1 MQNNYSRWLFLKAL
15 HHRCLRFWIC
25 LWFWLA
31 QDSDYVSG
39 SECARVLEIPGF
51 YICLW
56 IWICKDSE
64 YTRVLNTGFRI
75 CINISWLFLNMP
87 DFVCIYL
94 NMPKHAWICLKL
106 RECFCFIFS
115 LWLHYITRG
124 YLFEGLQETKFEFA
138 ATFRSRGE
146 GGSWCTFLVF
156 FFLSQNFWRN
166 RVKFISY
173 L

>member
-1 MQNNYSRWLFLKAL
+1 MFEVLNMPLVLISTGFWLCFWFWMCQSFGDTRVLYMPLDLNMQ
-15 HHRCLRFWIC
+15 RFWIY
-25 LWFWLA
+25 
-31 QDSDYVSG
+31 QS
-39 SECARVLEIPGF
+39 
-51 YICLW
+51 
-56 IWICKDSE
+56 SE
-64 YTRVLNTGFRI
+64 YRVQNMH
-75 CINISWLFLNMP
+75 ISWLFLNMP

-146 GGSWCTFLVF
+146 GGLGTVNLDVPFLCF
-156 FFLSQNFWRN
+156 FFL
-166 RVKFISY
+166 VKTFEEIV
-173 L
+173 

>member
-1 MQNNYSRWLFLKAL
+1 MFEVLNMPLVLISTGFWLCFWFWMCQSFGDTRVLYMPLDLNMQ
-15 HHRCLRFWIC
+15 RFWIY
-25 LWFWLA
+25 
-31 QDSDYVSG
+31 QS
-39 SECARVLEIPGF
+39 
-51 YICLW
+51 
-56 IWICKDSE
+56 SE
-64 YTRVLNTGFRI
+64 YRVQNMHEY
-75 CINISWLFLNMP
+75 FLIMP

-146 GGSWCTFLVF
+146 GGLGTVNLDVPFLCF
-156 FFLSQNFWRN
+156 FFL
-166 RVKFISY
+166 VKTFEEIV
-173 L
+173 

>member
-1 MQNNYSRWLFLKAL
+1 MFEKVLNMPLVLISTGFWLCFWFWMCQSFGDTRVLYMPLDLNMQ
-15 HHRCLRFWIC
+15 RFWIY
-25 LWFWLA
+25 
-31 QDSDYVSG
+31 QS
-39 SECARVLEIPGF
+39 
-51 YICLW
+51 
-56 IWICKDSE
+56 SE
-64 YTRVLNTGFRI
+64 YRVQNMH
-75 CINISWLFLNMP
+75 ISWLFLNMP

-146 GGSWCTFLVF
+146 GGLGTVNLDVPFLCF
-156 FFLSQNFWRN
+156 FFL
-166 RVKFISY
+166 VKTFEEIV
-173 L
+173 